1 MKTPL
6 STIRW
11 FRWHSC
17 DRSKPA
23 SRAAISAS
31 LLTTRPRLTL
41 INKGLQPEAR
51 KEGDVHKMVSL
62 VSAPKSVSLAALLP
76 TGEHPVGD
84 RAVRRVTMRR
94 YSRRSTGPSRHCW
107 RPGLGPRHPQAV
119 ADEGALHG
127 DGAVLSHREPQP
139 RSAAPHSCGDRQ
151 RNPGRGPSSR
161 LRASPAPCTRRPA
174 GLSSEP
180 PRYGAD
186 STDTPDG
193 INRRR
198 TSASDPCGRTG
209 GALSTGEIMLCIT
222 P

>member
-23 SRAAISAS
+23 AGAAISAS
-31 LLTTRPRLTL
+31 LLTTRPRPTL

-51 KEGDVHKMVSL
+51 KEGDVHKIVSL
-62 VSAPKSVSLAALLP
+62 VPAPKSVSLAALLP

-84 RAVRRVTMRR
+84 
-94 YSRRSTGPSRHCW
+94 
-107 RPGLGPRHPQAV
+107 QAV
-119 ADEGALHG
+119 ADEGTLHG
-127 DGAVLSHREPQP
+127 DGAVLSHREPQS
-139 RSAAPHSCGDRQ
+139 RSATPHSCGDRQ

-174 GLSSEP
+174 GPSSEP
-180 PRYGAD
+180 PRDGAD

-198 TSASDPCGRTG
+198 TSGSDPCGRTG
-209 GALSTGEIMLCIT
+209 GALSTGEIMLLRHSLRPFIT